1 MKGNT
6 FTYLIFLG
14 LIFAGVIALNY
25 YKHAQ
30 EKANPGTT
38 DLILETD
45 LHLNNSKY
53 YIKEHS
59 VERSLYHLNSAIHS
73 IELIEKFA
81 DSLSIDEL
89 EKALQDLRSVRNDI
103 ARGIVENQH
112 INHAFIVALNTV
124 ATAQLRLSE
133 KYLLKGE
140 SEHAGYALKYANEH
154 IHNALKYANDGEI
167 EDELKAFRH
176 IDSLVHTRL
185 DSTKIFEIEEAITE
199 IKEVK

>member
-14 LIFAGVIALNY
+14 LIFAGVISLNY
-25 YKHAQ
+25 YKQ
-30 EKANPGTT
+30 VKERANPGTT
-38 DLILETD
+38 DLMLETD

-73 IELIEKFA
+73 IELIEEFA

-89 EKALQDLRSVRNDI
+89 EKALQDLRSVRNEI
-103 ARGIVENQH
+103 ERGIVEDQH

-154 IHNALKYANDGEI
+154 IHNAIKYANDGEI

-185 DSTKIFEIEEAITE
+185 DSTGIFEIEEAITE
-199 IKEVK
+199 IKEVN